1 MVKLQFTAATFFD
14 DGLTTTCV
22 PTLATEG
29 RPKSKAGAV
38 EDVCCGLG
46 VVLLLGKVG
55 TPAVGLGVGVGVGI
69 GVVVGVVVGSAGA
82 VISVGVVVGVGC
94 GVGMGVGSGVSV
106 GVCNTSITVVG
117 SGSFCRFALQDT
129 TNTMIAITNS
139 RQAPPTIRSLVR
151 LSNCSMCVVLSCMSK
166 AAHLR
171 TGGFTLYLCDF
182 YIIGFRAFSSI
193 APTRQRLRP
202 RL

>member
-1 MVKLQFTAATFFD
+1 MVKLQFTADTFLD

-55 TPAVGLGVGVGVGI
+55 TPAVGLGVGVG
-69 GVVVGVVVGSAGA
+69 VGVVVGSAGA

-139 RQAPPTIRSLVR
+139 RQAPPTMRNLVR
-151 LSNCSMCVVLSCMSK
+151 LSNCSMCVVLSISNE
-166 AAHLR
+166 R
-171 TGGFTLYLCDF
+171 
-182 YIIGFRAFSSI
+182 
-193 APTRQRLRP
+193 
-202 RL
+202 

>member
-1 MVKLQFTAATFFD
+1 MVKLQFTADTFLD

-106 GVCNTSITVVG
+106 GVCNTSITGVG
-117 SGSFCRFALQDT
+117 SGSFCRLALHDT
-129 TNTMIAITNS
+129 ASTIMAIMSS
-139 RQAPPTIRSLVR
+139 RQAPPTMRSLVR
-151 LSNCSMCVVLSCMSK
+151 LSNCSMCVVLSISNE
-166 AAHLR
+166 R
-171 TGGFTLYLCDF
+171 
-182 YIIGFRAFSSI
+182 
-193 APTRQRLRP
+193 
-202 RL
+202 

>member
-1 MVKLQFTAATFFD
+1 MVKLQFTADTFLD

-106 GVCNTSITVVG
+106 GVCNTSITVG

-139 RQAPPTIRSLVR
+139 RQAPPTMRNLVR
-151 LSNCSMCVVLSCMSK
+151 LSNCSMCVVLSISNE
-166 AAHLR
+166 R
-171 TGGFTLYLCDF
+171 
-182 YIIGFRAFSSI
+182 
-193 APTRQRLRP
+193 
-202 RL
+202 